1 MHQNQTK
8 QQSFSIDV
16 AVAFTGLERTCLF
29 CKWQKKTASTSATS
43 SATVRASARPTA
55 AAAAVTTPRRPT
67 IQRRSASR
75 VSAPALAV
83 PASWTS
89 SCPAWRSSASNP
101 TPARSPDICTL
112 CPATSSKVG
121 PLDFNYLFFD
131 RLGCVWFFYFLETR
145 LTEKLVMTW
154 TLLFFVSFLHKFISP

>member
-121 PLDFNYLFFD
+121 PLDFNYPFFWSTWVCLIFLFPWNAAYWKARD
-131 RLGCVWFFYFLETR
+131 DLNIAFFC
-145 LTEKLVMTW
+145 
-154 TLLFFVSFLHKFISP
+154 FISS